1 VSKKLFAVLSF
12 VCILLL
18 SLSAA
23 AAQEE
28 ITLNILMEE
37 VPDTDVVRQLVTQFE
52 EAFPG
57 YTIEIE
63 AIPYDA
69 MRDRLLTSF
78 LAPES
83 DFDVIILDN
92 PWVVEFAGAG
102 FVDPL
107 DSYIEAAGEAYMFD
121 DFVAPVREIG
131 IVDETVYGIPFYNY
145 ALGLIARQ
153 DILEAAGA
161 EIPATL
167 EEFVAL
173 TASLTTDDMAGIAMQ
188 PQRGY
193 KIFEEWKNWLFG
205 AGGDL
210 IDADGNVTINDEAAL
225 AALNLYIQAYNES
238 APENSLN
245 WGFDESLNAVASGQ
259 AAMMMSYNWML
270 PTLNNPEGPAGDL
283 AGNFRL
289 YEVPGGK
296 AVLGTWHWAIPANAA
311 NKDASWDFI
320 QWISSPEIDTQRVIL
335 GGAPVRVSVM
345 TNADV
350 WEQGFGEDYY
360 TTVLSILE
368 DAEPLAVG
376 QNAEQ
381 IIEIVGTQLSSAV
394 AGEKTPEQAL
404 EDAAAEVLA
413 VLEG

>member
-1 VSKKLFAVLSF
+1 MSKKLFWVLS
-12 VCILLL
+12 VLSVLLL
-18 SLSAA
+18 SLSAV

-28 ITLNILMEE
+28 VTLNILMEE
-37 VPDTDVVRQLVTQFE
+37 VPDTDVVRELVPQFE

-57 YTIEIE
+57 YTVEIE

-102 FVDPL
+102 FVEPL
-107 DSYIEAAGEAYMFD
+107 DSYVEAAGEDYMFD
-121 DFVAPVREIG
+121 DFVGPVREIG
-131 IVDETVYGIPFYNY
+131 IVDEVVYGIPFYNY
-145 ALGLIARQ
+145 ALGLIARE

-173 TASLTTDDMAGIAMQ
+173 TASLTTDEMAGIAMQ

-193 KIFEEWKNWLFG
+193 KIFEEWKNWLY
-205 AGGDL
+205 ATGGDL
-210 IDADGNVTINDEAAL
+210 TDEEGNVTINNEAAL

-238 APENSLN
+238 APDSSLN

-259 AAMMMSYNWML
+259 AAMLMSYNWML

-283 AGNFRL
+283 AGSFRL

-311 NKDASWDFI
+311 NKEASWNFI
-320 QWISSPEIDTQRVIL
+320 QWMTSAEIDTQRVIM
-335 GGAPVRVSVM
+335 GGAPIRVSVM
-345 TNADV
+345 TNPDV

-381 IIEIVGTQLSSAV
+381 IIEIVGTQLNSAL

-404 EDAAAEVLA
+404 DDAAAEVTA